1 MRYKGNN
8 RISVNNHTISF
19 DDEGPDEAPVII
31 LIHGFPFNK
40 SMWNKQVEV
49 LIENYRVISYDIRG
63 HGKSDAGTE
72 EFSIEL
78 FTDDLLGLMDFLN
91 IQKAMLCGLSMGGY
105 IALNAIEN
113 FPKRFNAL
121 ILCDTTCTADTPET
135 KEKRRVAI
143 ENIAEY
149 GIEQYANESIK
160 NLFALE
166 TFITSKEKTIVIKE
180 MIMKTSV
187 QTLTATLLALAER
200 KETCSKL
207 AKIKVPVMIIV
218 GNEDKITPP
227 VAARFMHKNIPGS
240 KLHIIEHA
248 AHLSNIE
255 NTYEFNEHLLKFV
268 SSFNQKPD
276 KFMKRYL
283 VDSRPFDSDKTSKYE
298 QMEKDLNFKILKTT
312 LTIKSKYPELLKY
325 LEEMP
330 DTISAEKDPKITL
343 TILSSYYESLSS
355 ILKKYK
361 SDHQA
366 N

>member
-8 RISVNNHTISF
+8 RTSVNNHNISF

-63 HGKSDAGTE
+63 HGKSDPGTDD
-72 EFSIEL
+72 FSIGL
-78 FTDDLLGLMDFLN
+78 FVDDLIGLMDFLN

-105 IALNAIEN
+105 IALNAVEN

-121 ILCDTTCTADTPET
+121 ILCDTTCTADTPEI
-135 KEKRRVAI
+135 KEKRTMAI
-143 ENIAEY
+143 ENIEKY
-149 GIEQYANESIK
+149 GVEQYANESIR

-187 QTLTATLLALAER
+187 QTLSATLLALAAR

-207 AKIKVPVMIIV
+207 NKIKIPVLILV
-218 GNEDKITPP
+218 GEEDKITPP
-227 VAARFMHKNIPGS
+227 SAATFMHKNIQGS

-255 NTYEFNEHLLKFV
+255 NTYEFNEHLMKFV
-268 SSFNQKPD
+268 SSINIKPD
-276 KFMKRYL
+276 KFMKRYQ
-283 VDSRPFDSDKTSKYE
+283 VDSAPLDSEKTSKYE
-298 QMEKDLNFKILKTT
+298 QMERDLNKKILKTT
-312 LTIKSKYPELLKY
+312 LIIKNKYPELIKY

-330 DTISAEKDPKITL
+330 DTISTEKDPKITL
-343 TILSSYYESLSS
+343 TVLSSYYESLSS

-361 SDHQA
+361 LDHPA
-366 N
+366 S